1 MFAASAFQRAV
12 GYERYKL
19 VQRRKLMNKLG
30 LALSPMV
37 LAAAIFA
44 LSGVAAAQS
53 GKSSSFGSD
62 LSSGRNAPSSRESSG
77 TSSSM
82 AAINCPPAHV
92 SAHKITESE
101 ALDLAQQYADKNL
114 KGYKV
119 VQPSRY
125 GGKGDRGTA
134 FTGGYTTVCYN
145 KDGDAYHSVEY
156 SFDAK
161 NPKGSMRTLTVDQFG
176 SVRQYRETE
185 SASK

>member
-1 MFAASAFQRAV
+1 
-12 GYERYKL
+12 
-19 VQRRKLMNKLG
+19 MNKLG
-30 LALSPMV
+30 LALSPMM
-37 LAAAIFA
+37 LAAAVFA

-53 GKSSSFGSD
+53 GKSSSSFGSD

-77 TSSSM
+77 SM
-82 AAINCPPAHV
+82 QAAINCPPAHV

-125 GGKGDRGTA
+125 GGKGDRGAA

-185 SASK
+185 SAAR